1 MQFDCERSRLE
12 KEKLRKKR
20 IEEGTEDTGAY
31 PYSDGQLL
39 EKVGEGDRL
48 ALVKRMGR
56 TKTRIGAAICNF
68 RCQE

>member
-1 MQFDCERSRLE
+1 M
-12 KEKLRKKR
+12 KKR

-31 PYSDGQLL
+31 RYSDGQLL
-39 EKVGEGDRL
+39 EKVGEDKGL

-56 TKTRIGAAICNF
+56 TKTRVGAAMCNF